1 MPFQSDKQRK
11 YLWANEPEIAREWT
25 DRYGANQ
32 GGIARLN
39 YIHGGIIHP
48 NGRRGFPG
56 GAGTPGGYDGGS
68 GSGSGSNNQ
77 GGGGGG
83 HHQGSGV
90 DRRAEAAAARAAAQA
105 EADRLNRQ
113 SAIRDDIARREE
125 EKDYVDKQ
133 RIMHDFGQRQL
144 IGQQRKQEYKP
155 SFFNRLGGGI
165 GNLLRGAGNLIG
177 RLPINPMTLA
187 SGGLN
192 FMGQDKL
199 AQLLASINLGK
210 GGNFFNKQNN
220 TIDNNQSGLFT
231 DRMNDDYV
239 DEGRI
244 GEGSGFYGMDSQ
256 YDENRLP
263 FNLSADTGAQ
273 GIGTLEDQ
281 MREIFTT
288 S

>member
-1 MPFQSDKQRK
+1 MPFQSEKQRR

-25 DRYGANQ
+25 DRYGAKQ
-32 GGIARLN
+32 GGIAALD
-39 YIHGGIIHP
+39 
-48 NGRRGFPG
+48 RRHYFSGEYGG
-56 GAGTPGGYDGGS
+56 GAGDRGGS
-68 GSGSGSNNQ
+68 PTASRSENIGAGRAPEQ
-77 GGGGGG
+77 GGARHSPHRDTGA
-83 HHQGSGV
+83 QQ
-90 DRRAEAAAARAAAQA
+90 RAQE

-113 SAIRDDIARREE
+113 SAIRDDIARREA

-144 IGQQRKQEYKP
+144 IGQQRRQEYKP

-220 TIDNNQSGLFT
+220 TIDNNQLGLFT
-231 DRMNDDYV
+231 DRMNDEYV
-239 DEGRI
+239 DEGRVGQDI
-244 GEGSGFYGMDSQ
+244 RWNTS
-256 YDENRLP
+256 LP
-263 FNLSADTGAQ
+263 NNLSADAKG
-273 GIGTLEDQ
+273 GIETLDDQ
-281 MREIFTT
+281 MREIFNI